1 MGPFDRW
8 PTGYGFEHFYG
19 FLAGETSQWE
29 PRLVNNTTIIEP
41 PHDPAYHLTADLAD
55 QTITWLRQHRSFA
68 PDKPFFIYWAPG
80 AAHGPHHITGAVQGR
95 VIVNSG
101 DDRSRCCARLGA
113 RHGRAGVGLGRGRQ

>member
-41 PHDPAYHLTADLAD
+41 PHDPDYHLTADLAD
-55 QTITWLRQHRSFA
+55 QTITWLRQHRSFRPRQA
-68 PDKPFFIYWAPG
+68 VLHLLG
-80 AAHGPHHITGAVQGR
+80 AGRGTWPAPHH
-95 VIVNSG
+95 
-101 DDRSRCCARLGA
+101 
-113 RHGRAGVGLGRGRQ
+113 RGEG